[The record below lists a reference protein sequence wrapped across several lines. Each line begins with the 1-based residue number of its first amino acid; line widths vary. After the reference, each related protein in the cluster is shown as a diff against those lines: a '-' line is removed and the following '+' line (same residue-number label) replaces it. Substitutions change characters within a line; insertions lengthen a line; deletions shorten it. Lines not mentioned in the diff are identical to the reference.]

1 MSIYG
6 DYAFKTLEEES
17 STVKGLDFP
26 VSESNTGGLFSK
38 SYDLLNIR
46 AGLIQLILTR
56 RGERV
61 MLPDFGT
68 DIRETIFEP
77 LDGTTVTELKTQI
90 STAIDKY
97 APEVIINLLEITPDN
112 ATQTISIKL
121 VFSTKNNISK
131 NYTMGLLVSEKGASI
146 T

>member
-6 DYAFKTLEEES
+6 DFAFKTLEEES